1 MLIKGDRS
9 LVALLLPDS
18 CIKSGLQI
26 IAQGHRCLLAY
37 PENTY
42 ISEPAMTRYEFAP
55 GLDACLEQIQQQLA
69 ILNTGRCF
77 RRRPGN
83 LTTVARTIYV
93 YLIINGLTA
102 YG

>member
-1 MLIKGDRS
+1 MLVKGDRS

-42 ISEPAMTRYEFAP
+42 IADPAMTRYEFAP

-69 ILNTGRCF
+69 ILNTGVF
-77 RRRPGN
+77 AGDLETLRR
-83 LTTVARTIYV
+83 LQEQYTFT
-93 YLIINGLTA
+93 L
-102 YG
+102 